1 MMCIMSTNCWH
12 DLNMIML
19 CNDVFIVEKHSTCA
33 LVVLGAFWDLVIVG
47 VLLLNIVLLT
57 AYSFHK
63 KLKVLL
69 DLDMW
74 KHRVYTF

>member
-33 LVVLGAFWDLVIVG
+33 LVVLGAVWDLVIVEG
-47 VLLLNIVLLT
+47 LLLNIVLLK

-63 KLKVLL
+63 NLEVLL

-74 KHRVYTF
+74 THRVYTF